1 MRRLAGDSLSPTYSL
16 SPTCDISES
25 YLLSPTCDISE
36 SYLLSPT
43 CDISES
49 YLLSPTCD
57 ISESYLLSPTC
68 DISESY
74 LLSPTCDIS
83 ESLSP
88 TCDISSVKYGTTES
102 PHTEAISYAGSNCCE
117 EFDTEAA
124 VIGPSIE
131 ICIPRFEKLLDRP
144 PVLSD
149 CAPCRQTPHITPQ
162 SHSPVITS
170 YEKPT
175 LSFEAMLLGD
185 YPHVTIE
192 DLIRAPFES
201 TSAPGPELVKEENT
215 RVLENGSALSGYLV
229 DNDRE
234 NTITS
239 LEPIASVVD
248 QSPAAVDQKGT
259 NCDNII
265 EKASSEAKC
274 GGQDGQLAEM
284 FVFLHKEA

>member
-1 MRRLAGDSLSPTYSL
+1 MRRHVLWRLIRIQTVCKGLQNSVPALKELKIYPVFD
-16 SPTCDISES
+16 DITRHSKHS
-25 YLLSPTCDISE
+25 
-36 SYLLSPT
+36 
-43 CDISES
+43 
-49 YLLSPTCD
+49 
-57 ISESYLLSPTC
+57 
-68 DISESY
+68 
-74 LLSPTCDIS
+74 
-83 ESLSP
+83 
-88 TCDISSVKYGTTES
+88 
-102 PHTEAISYAGSNCCE
+102 
-117 EFDTEAA
+117 
-124 VIGPSIE
+124 
-131 ICIPRFEKLLDRP
+131 
-144 PVLSD
+144 
-149 CAPCRQTPHITPQ
+149 HITPQ
-162 SHSPVITS
+162 SPSPVITS

-265 EKASSEAKC
+265 EKASS
-274 GGQDGQLAEM
+274 G
-284 FVFLHKEA
+284 